1 MADENIVKL
10 LEIYKKCMQNGE
22 CASLFFETKNGKD
35 STITFS
41 INCPVAGAPASG
53 IRKRKTP
60 SQLKR
65 DIARREAFLAKK
77 LDGPTNGN
85 ASDKLDEEKE
95 EKVLLVEPNDEIN
108 LEAGQVCEK
117 VFVFPK
123 LVIDNHNIGIEYD
136 VTEKL
141 EAKGVKV
148 RKVQVDRSGDPIRG
162 EYIRSEVLIEPMDM
176 KKIENKTFEIENCWV
191 LPNG

>member
-1 MADENIVKL
+1 
-10 LEIYKKCMQNGE
+10 
-22 CASLFFETKNGKD
+22 
-35 STITFS
+35 
-41 INCPVAGAPASG
+41 
-53 IRKRKTP
+53 
-60 SQLKR
+60 
-65 DIARREAFLAKK
+65 LAKK
-77 LDGPTNGN
+77 LDDPTNGN
-85 ASDKLDEEKE
+85 ASDKLEEEKE
-95 EKVLLVEPNDEIN
+95 KKVLLVEPIDEIN

-148 RKVQVDRSGDPIRG
+148 RKVQVDRIGDPIRG

-176 KKIENKTFEIENCWV
+176 KKIENKTFQIENCWV